1 MINKKELKKKAW
13 EISKTH
19 LKDIWIAYGLIFIFS
34 GLVNGLTETILQ
46 KFTKC
51 IWSFKGECMISVGSI
66 LSLGVSL
73 LLNVSIAF
81 LVFGVYK
88 YLLNLIRGKKVEFN
102 DIFIYKKDWLK
113 LFGISLV
120 ATILIN
126 LGTILI
132 IPGIIL
138 ELAYGMMYYVYADK
152 EGNLKETL
160 SGSRELMK
168 GYKWD
173 YFTFIF
179 SFIGWV
185 FLIGFTFGIA
195 VIWVIPYLLI
205 AQTLYYEKL
214 KNIKE
219 KK

>member
-34 GLVNGLTETILQ
+34 GLVNVLTETILQ

-102 DIFIYKKDWLK
+102 DIFIYKKE
-113 LFGISLV
+113 
-120 ATILIN
+120 N
-126 LGTILI
+126 
-132 IPGIIL
+132 
-138 ELAYGMMYYVYADK
+138 
-152 EGNLKETL
+152 
-160 SGSRELMK
+160 
-168 GYKWD
+168 
-173 YFTFIF
+173 
-179 SFIGWV
+179 
-185 FLIGFTFGIA
+185 
-195 VIWVIPYLLI
+195 
-205 AQTLYYEKL
+205 
-214 KNIKE
+214 
-219 KK
+219 